1 MQQNDIGDGIVQ
13 DTSGDVIFKV
23 KFRAIS
29 CIPEEGEVL
38 DGEVFDVSNIYIQV
52 QSGPIKCVINMNVSY
67 IGLNLLL
74 ENERGVQ
81 IRPVVQPLDPK
92 GRTNG
97 PCAGKGRSH
106 TLQDRKDQVPEQRLC
121 KCDPS
126 LNLCRVFWAPFRKT
140 SWGSQS
146 PPLDDEPS

>member
-38 DGEVFDVSNIYIQV
+38 DGEVFEVNNVGIQV
-52 QSGPIKCVINMNVSY
+52 QSGPIKCFITVNVSY
-67 IGLNLLL
+67 ISLNSLL
-74 ENERGVQ
+74 EKRGVQ

-97 PCAGKGRSH
+97 PCTGKGRSH
-106 TLQDRKDQVPEQRLC
+106 TLQDLKDQVPEQRLR
-121 KCDPS
+121 KCDPN
-126 LNLCRVFWAPFRKT
+126 LNLCRLLWAPFRKT

-146 PPLDDEPS
+146 PPLDDETS